1 MKNDKLTIFLSHSH
15 KDEEKVRKIRDVFE
29 ILDCEPLIFFLK
41 CLDDNNTELEDFI
54 KKEIEARNIFL
65 YCKSD
70 NAEKSEWV
78 QKELEYIKSLD
89 EKRLYEIDIDKEFSL
104 GIIKILSCIQD
115 IIKSN
120 KVFIVGSEKDRAL
133 IKKISDYLRNKGM
146 VVIGED
152 LEKSFKS
159 SIYNKNNVII
169 NNIVKDIK
177 DVSKE
182 GKFIILCTHN
192 LVESNFLLTV
202 IQSIFN
208 NEGQYIAI
216 INDKEIFDQ
225 NIELDYYFGN
235 RTEKVIK
242 INKVITNSQ
251 LKEIYNK
258 LIE

>member
-1 MKNDKLTIFLSHSH
+1 M
-15 KDEEKVRKIRDVFE
+15 
-29 ILDCEPLIFFLK
+29 
-41 CLDDNNTELEDFI
+41 
-54 KKEIEARNIFL
+54 
-65 YCKSD
+65 
-70 NAEKSEWV
+70 
-78 QKELEYIKSLD
+78 
-89 EKRLYEIDIDKEFSL
+89 

-120 KVFIVGSEKDRAL
+120 KVFIVGSEKDRDL

-202 IQSIFN
+202 IQ
-208 NEGQYIAI
+208 A
-216 INDKEIFDQ
+216 
-225 NIELDYYFGN
+225 L
-235 RTEKVIK
+235 EK
-242 INKVITNSQ
+242 
-251 LKEIYNK
+251 
-258 LIE
+258 